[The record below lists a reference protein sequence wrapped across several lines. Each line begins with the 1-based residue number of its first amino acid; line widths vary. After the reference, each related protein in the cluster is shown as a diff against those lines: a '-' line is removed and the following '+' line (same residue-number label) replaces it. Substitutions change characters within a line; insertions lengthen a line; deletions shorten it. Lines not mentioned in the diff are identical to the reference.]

1 MRLFEPAVMKL
12 VAAAKGTG
20 EDLFIGAVSRL
31 SASDALSLS
40 AELGESVLVLE
51 PGFVLC
57 PAIPDGIA
65 VLNGPEDLKADA
77 DVKVYFADV
86 RLCSD
91 TDFVP
96 FLKRREITEV
106 LLPFSDCAV
115 EGEYGFKGAYGG
127 LCMLK
132 ADGLPLHLTAFTD
145 LEPGAVDVTE
155 AFGSKKCLRFCPGE
169 LAFIQTEKLS
179 GEREQFAF
187 LLSLCQKYV
196 YRRTAVFF
204 PTRRHAE
211 RFASFLRRSFTPFSL
226 VHGGLP
232 ADFCTREL
240 RRFLSYDTN
249 ILLATKHALTASP
262 FVRADAV
269 LCFGLPYSES
279 HAKRLLSMGPEN
291 DLLCVYTDEDVNTLR
306 RLIAATPD
314 AMTLHTEQT
323 VRYRSEAFEDFL
335 RTHIPD

>member
-1 MRLFEPAVMKL
+1 MRLSEPAVMKL
-12 VAAAKGTG
+12 IAAAKGTG
-20 EDLFIGAVSRL
+20 EDLLIGAVSRL
-31 SASDALSLS
+31 SVPDAKALSAYL
-40 AELGESVLVLE
+40 AENVLVLF
-51 PGFVLC
+51 PGAVLC
-57 PAIPDGIA
+57 PVPPEGVG
-65 VLNGPEDLKADA
+65 VLNRAEELRGAADEA
-77 DVKVYFADV
+77 VYFADV
-86 RLCSD
+86 RLSLD
-91 TDFVP
+91 EGFVP
-96 FLKRREITEV
+96 FLRTHQITEV

-115 EGEYGFKGAYGG
+115 EGEYGFKGSYGG
-127 LCMLK
+127 LAMLK
-132 ADGLPLHLTAFTD
+132 ADGLNLHLTAFTD
-145 LEPGAVDVTE
+145 LEPDAVDVTE
-155 AFGSKKCLRFCPGE
+155 AFGSKRCLRFCPGE
-169 LAFIQTEKLS
+169 PVFIQTEKFS

-211 RFASFLRRSFTPFSL
+211 RFASFLRRSFTQFSL

-262 FVRADAV
+262 FVRADTV

-279 HAKRLLSMGPEN
+279 HAKRLLAMGTDN
-291 DLLCVYTDEDVNTLR
+291 DLLCVYTDDDVDVVR

-335 RTHIPD
+335 RTHVPD